1 MLVGIGTI
9 INAISVLL
17 GGGIGLLLGNRLSES
32 IQKILTQAMG
42 LSVLFISVA
51 GAMSH
56 MLVLTD
62 KALLTK
68 GGMLITIS
76 LALGAILGEWID
88 IERHIVLFGEKIK
101 QKVGNTQDNLFVEGF
116 VTASFT
122 ICIGAMAIVGS
133 IQDGL
138 LHDPTMLFT
147 KSVLDGV
154 ILIVF
159 ASVYGIG
166 AIFSIIP
173 LVLWQGIITLCSSL
187 VQQFL
192 TPTMIDSISLVGSL
206 LIFCVGANLFF
217 NMKIKVANL
226 LPSLIFAIILVYVI
240 G

>member
-1 MLVGIGTI
+1 MVGIGTI

-17 GGGIGLLLGNRLSES
+17 GGGIGLLLGNRLPES

-226 LPSLIFAIILVYVI
+226 LPSLIFAIILVHVI